1 MDINDRDLL
10 AKTLQA
16 EAGNQGLAG
25 MLAAGSVI
33 MNRTQTPGYGSGLRG
48 VILKPGQFSAWNSLT
63 GYAGGEQGQDMLNM
77 RPSSAAYQAADKLL
91 TGDYQDQTGG
101 ATHYYN
107 PSISNPKWGQKRA
120 GGDWQRIGDHIF
132 GFADAGRGKR
142 SPQAT
147 VSTKGTAPMMQ
158 QEEETPRGFLGGLGV
173 QKMQEGASGETGQRF
188 YNRDSFKDTAA
199 LLAQG
204 FGRMGIMGMEEI
216 ADDIAKQRTEA
227 KAKNKTLEYLSKLP
241 NGDQLVEL
249 AQAVG
254 PKAVAEFVMKQQLS
268 GGSADPAEIRTLKYR
283 AEAAGLTP
291 GTPEFQKFMLT
302 GGSSEEGSGPAAY
315 EALRL
320 RARDAKLTPGTPE
333 YQQFM
338 LTGGTGPTVA
348 EQAESEEAKRLNQ
361 EQEDLAFFAAGERVL
376 DRMQEPGMVA
386 TTGVLADYVKDT
398 PFGQRQL
405 DVAEDLEMMEAQMQF
420 KTLANLKASSPNG
433 SSGLGQLT
441 EAERKALGKLYAN
454 FSNRQSEEAVAR
466 TIKSS
471 LLLRAYF
478 KNGLFDPTTDTPGYR
493 NATPDELDQMLQGV
507 NPFEGSG
514 GAQLKGVKSFNK
526 APPANNNGA
535 QKTKTGV
542 TYKVIGD
549 SN

>member
-16 EAGNQGLAG
+16 EAGNQGLGG

-147 VSTKGTAPMMQ
+147 ASTQGTAAMMQ
-158 QEEETPRGFLGGLGV
+158 QEEDKPRGLLGGLGV
-173 QKMQEGASGETGQRF
+173 QKMQESAQGETGERF

-216 ADDIAKQRTEA
+216 ADGIAKQRTEA
-227 KAKNKTLEYLSKLP
+227 KAKNKTVEYLRKSGRNDLADAVESGSLGGSQAATLMFSKPKDDRTALMKNYEFFVSQGMDP
-241 NGDQLVEL
+241 ED
-249 AQAVG
+249 AM
-254 PKAVAEFVMKQQLS
+254 KAVRAGTTINMGDVGQGDYLYGSKAGLQS
-268 GGSADPAEIRTLKYR
+268 GYRLNVKTGEASPIPGGPADTAAKE
-283 AEAAGLTP
+283 AEAADAGTSTQATAGSTVLGDITEMKRRVQESPTLT
-291 GTPEFQKFMLT
+291 T
-302 GGSSEEGSGPAAY
+302 GFIGGI
-315 EALRL
+315 L
-320 RARDAKLTPGTPE
+320 KNV
-333 YQQFM
+333 
-338 LTGGTGPTVA
+338 GGTGA
-348 EQAESEEAKRLNQ
+348 
-361 EQEDLAFFAAGERVL
+361 
-376 DRMQEPGMVA
+376 
-386 TTGVLADYVKDT
+386 
-398 PFGQRQL
+398 L
-405 DVAEDLEMMEAQMQF
+405 DVNELG
-420 KTLANLKASSPNG
+420 KTIRANIGFDRLQRMRDESPTG
-433 SSGLGQLT
+433 GALGQVAVQELEALQASLGSLNTSQGPDQLIRNLERLETQYRKSMQRILDT
-441 EAERKALGKLYAN
+441 E
-454 FSNRQSEEAVAR
+454 
-466 TIKSS
+466 
-471 LLLRAYF
+471 
-478 KNGLFDPTTDTPGYR
+478 
-493 NATPDELDQMLQGV
+493 
-507 NPFEGSG
+507 G
-514 GAQLKGVKSFNK
+514 GAKYFTRGEADLIQNPQQGS
-526 APPANNNGA
+526 P
-535 QKTKTGV
+535 QTTKTGV
-542 TYKVIGD
+542 SYKVIGD